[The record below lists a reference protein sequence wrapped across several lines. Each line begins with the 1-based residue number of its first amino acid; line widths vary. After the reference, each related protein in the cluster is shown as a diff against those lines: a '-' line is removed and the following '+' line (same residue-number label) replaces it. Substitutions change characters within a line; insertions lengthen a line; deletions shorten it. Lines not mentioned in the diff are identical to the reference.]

1 MKLQAASKKEISRI
15 AVGTLICDV
24 IMVAG
29 LFLLSQFGIGT
40 FDLLRILLGAVCGSV
55 IAIANFTI
63 LCLTVQSA
71 VEIDSKK
78 QMKKKFQMSYNLRL
92 ILQAVW
98 VVAAF
103 LIPQIHFVAGAAP
116 VLFPNVVILFLQ
128 SRGKLIS
135 DEEKPAAD
143 EPEAAAPEQGEPE
156 DHPGPFEV

>member
-15 AVGTLICDV
+15 AVGTLVCDV

-29 LFLLSQFGIGT
+29 LFLLSQFGIGK
-40 FDLLRILLGAVCGSV
+40 FALPRILLGAACGSV
-55 IAIANFTI
+55 VAILNFTI

-78 QMKKKFQMSYNLRL
+78 KMRQKFQTSYNLRL
-92 ILQAVW
+92 IIQAAW

-103 LIPQIHFVAGAAP
+103 LIPQVHFVAGALP
-116 VLFPNVVILFLQ
+116 VLFPNVVIFFLQ
-128 SRGKLIS
+128 SRGKLVPN
-135 DEEKPAAD
+135 DEKPTAGEAGKTI
-143 EPEAAAPEQGEPE
+143 PEEDEPE